1 MRNRPFSQLGVLLG
15 VLAALVVVATGV
27 PDRVLTHI
35 AYAAQR
41 GRLQA
46 ASEELGRLEEIS
58 HAFRLVADVARPAVV
73 QIQVRGVEADRRAF
87 EELEQQRGELRKQLE
102 ALEKRGHDQG
112 DDSGGGEALLDLMR
126 KLRALEEQRER
137 LIERM
142 HQASGSGIVLDE
154 QGHILTNNHVVEG
167 RSDIQVML
175 YDEREFA
182 ARLVGADPKSDL
194 AVLKID
200 AAELHTL
207 PFADSDKAEV
217 GDWVLAVGAPFGL
230 AHTVT
235 HGIISAKGR
244 NRIEAPGREILYQ
257 DFIQTDAAINPG
269 NSGGPLMNLRGEIV
283 GVNTAIATTGG
294 SYNAGVAFTIPSN
307 MARKIAR
314 QLIDKGHVTRGWL
327 GVQLAELAQEDALV
341 FGLGDRRGVM
351 VDVVYRGA
359 AADKAGLLCEDI
371 IVSANGTPV
380 PSIDRLRAVIA
391 DALPGEVV
399 RLELVRDGETR
410 RIELPVDP
418 QPDDISGWIRAAEAV
433 RTCRADRLDLE
444 LRSMRSQESKFLAD
458 NWGVPPVR
466 GVFVWPAESASQTDA
481 PISGGEIVVAVEGRE
496 VRSVREFNAAV
507 RAAGSKERIAL
518 VVLDKQG
525 QRRTVEL
532 NP

>member
-1 MRNRPFSQLGVLLG
+1 MRNRPYSQLGVLLG
-15 VLAALVVVATGV
+15 VLAALVVVATGI

-35 AYAAQR
+35 AYATQR

-46 ASEELGRLEEIS
+46 ATEELSRLEEIS

-73 QIQVRGVEADRRAF
+73 QIQVRGVEADRQAF
-87 EELEQQRGELRKQLE
+87 EELEQQRGALREQLE
-102 ALEKRGHDQG
+102 ELEKRGRA
-112 DDSGGGEALLDLMR
+112 DDDGGGEELLNLMR
-126 KLRALEEQRER
+126 KLRELEEQRER

-167 RSDIQVML
+167 RSDIQVTL
-175 YDEREFA
+175 HDEREFPA
-182 ARLVGADPKSDL
+182 QLVGADPKSDL

-200 AAELHTL
+200 AADLHTL
-207 PFADSDKAEV
+207 PFADSDRAEV

-244 NRIEAPGREILYQ
+244 NRIDAPGREIVYQ

-269 NSGGPLMNLRGEIV
+269 NSGGPLMNLRGEVV
-283 GVNTAIATTGG
+283 GVNTAIATNGG

-314 QLIDKGHVTRGWL
+314 QLVDAGRVTRGWL
-327 GVQLAELAQEDALV
+327 GVQLAELALEDALV

-359 AADKAGLLCEDI
+359 AADKAGVLCEDI
-371 IVSANGTPV
+371 IVAANGTPV
-380 PSIDRLRAVIA
+380 PSIEKLRAVIA
-391 DALPGEVV
+391 DAMPGEVV

-418 QPDDISGWIRAAEAV
+418 QPDDITSWIRAAEAV
-433 RTCRADRLDLE
+433 RTCKADRLDLE
-444 LRSMRSQESKFLAD
+444 LRSLRSQESKFLAQ
-458 NWGVPPVR
+458 NWGMAPVR
-466 GVFVWPAESASQTDA
+466 GVFVWPAERESPKDA
-481 PISGGEIVVAVEGRE
+481 PISGGEIVVAVDGRE
-496 VRSVREFNAAV
+496 VRSVREFNDAV
-507 RAAGSKERIAL
+507 RTAGNKDRIAL
-518 VVLDKQG
+518 VVLNSEG

-532 NP
+532 TP